1 VGLNASNY
9 SVELSHVSVVTG
21 VQFVTVNHK
30 WFVFVAFGVGTDF
43 VVFVDFVVS
52 SISLGGCLGSSLR
65 INFIV
70 FYYL

>member
-30 WFVFVAFGVGTDF
+30 WFVFVLLELELISLCLLILLLVLFLLK
-43 VVFVDFVVS
+43 VVS
-52 SISLGGCLGSSLR
+52 AR
-65 INFIV
+65 R
-70 FYYL
+70 